1 MSSSYKDSFTRGDSE
16 RDLQYDD
23 SAFWFFCVATLT
35 CATLPLAISLVRSFL
50 KNRRFKATPDQM
62 CHCKGCLAKQPKILA
77 RRSLPFGFYKKL
89 FVFMILF
96 AILFVSGREA
106 ILASNFKSFDP
117 YELLEIQF
125 GASDKEIKVAYR
137 KMARKHHPDL
147 NPGDPLAANRFI
159 QINKAYECLIDPKF
173 RENCAK
179 YGNPEGHKS
188 FQVGIA
194 LPTILLKKENSKMI
208 LSVFFL
214 MLLLAIVLYTILLQ
228 GDDTKNKWG
237 ISMSTMSLIHNYT
250 RNDNLQFNGLIEM
263 CSFAIENRKLAVVKH
278 YQIRDMAKIERTG
291 LKSGMGKNNINFVL
305 KPISMMHYFMKEEE
319 DFPECFEADLK
330 TLQVNAL
337 AICMSFYERVLE
349 LVNHKIRYGNEILVL
364 SLCVFLVWRLSIF
377 GTRKF
382 GMIIESFDVRDNNIE
397 NFGYEILTKSGI
409 NLHVFQREI

>member
-1 MSSSYKDSFTRGDSE
+1 MSSSYKDSFTRGENE

-62 CHCKGCLAKQPKILA
+62 CRCKGCLAKQPKFLA
-77 RRSLPFGFYKKL
+77 RRSLPLGFYKKL
-89 FVFMILF
+89 FLFMVLF
-96 AILFVSGREA
+96 AILFVSGRQA

-159 QINKAYECLIDPKF
+159 QINKAYECLIDPKY

-228 GDDTKNKWG
+228 GDDNKNKWG
-237 ISMSTMSLIHNYT
+237 ISSYTTRLIYSYT

-263 CSFAIENRKLAVVKH
+263 CSFALENRGLAAVKH
-278 YQIRDMAKIERTG
+278 SQIREMSKIEIGG
-291 LKSGMGKNNINFVL
+291 LKSGMGKKNIKMVL
-305 KPISMMHYFMKEEE
+305 KPIYLMHYFMKDGE
-319 DFPECFEADLK
+319 DFPKCFEEDLK
-330 TLQVNAL
+330 MLQINSL
-337 AICMSFYERVLE
+337 AICVSFYETVLNV
-349 LVNHKIRYGNEILVL
+349 VNQKIRYGNEIGVL
-364 SLCVFLVWRLSIF
+364 SLVFRFLRF
-377 GTRKF
+377 GDYLYWGR
-382 GMIIESFDVRDNNIE
+382 G
-397 NFGYEILTKSGI
+397 
-409 NLHVFQREI
+409 NLG